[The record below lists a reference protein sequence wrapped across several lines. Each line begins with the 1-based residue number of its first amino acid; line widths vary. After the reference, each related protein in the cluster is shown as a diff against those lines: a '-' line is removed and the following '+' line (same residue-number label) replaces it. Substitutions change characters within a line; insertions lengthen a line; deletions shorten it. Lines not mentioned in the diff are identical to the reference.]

1 MTSSTW
7 ESESDA
13 PRTAVTLL
21 TSWMGAPMPRRV
33 FFLFEGLSAFKTW
46 LSRSPTTSHVSIDD
60 MPERTGSL
68 IRSCVK
74 SAFLSRLDGGIRCYG
89 ACRQLVSYCQWVL

>member
-21 TSWMGAPMPRRV
+21 TSWMEGADTETSILSVRR
-33 FFLFEGLSAFKTW
+33 AFGIQNLPQPLAHYLTR
-46 LSRSPTTSHVSIDD
+46 LHGD
-60 MPERTGSL
+60 MPERTGLL

-74 SAFLSRLDGGIRCYG
+74 SALLSRLDGGIRCYG